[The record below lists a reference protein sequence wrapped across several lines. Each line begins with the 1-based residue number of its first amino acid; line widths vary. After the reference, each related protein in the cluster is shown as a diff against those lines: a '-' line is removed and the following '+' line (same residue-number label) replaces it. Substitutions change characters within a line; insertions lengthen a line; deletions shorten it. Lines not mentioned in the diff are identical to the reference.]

1 VCYHRRAMRSTFV
14 VIALA
19 TVVAASS
26 SAEVRLIV
34 GRNGKKTISNQGS
47 GSSVRYDDLHSLAR
61 LRNRK
66 SQFDSFIEQYA
77 GAYGVD
83 PVLIRAV
90 IQVES
95 DFNPRCV
102 SRKNARGLMQLIP
115 ETARRYGVA
124 DVFDPEQNIRG
135 GVKYLAD
142 LLSLFPGDLPRA
154 LAAYN
159 AGEGAVLRYGGIPPY
174 EETST
179 YVKRAMTVYYGRPY
193 GEATWFPGRKGG
205 MKLRGGF
212 STEVAPL
219 ASAVLPGMRYLGT
232 Q

>member
-1 VCYHRRAMRSTFV
+1 MRRTV
-14 VIALA
+14 LGIALA
-19 TVVAASS
+19 GAVAVGAQ
-26 SAEVRLIV
+26 AEVRLLIKAD
-34 GRNGKKTISNQGS
+34 GKKVIYNVGSYGRGSN
-47 GSSVRYDDLHSLAR
+47 YNALAR

-66 SQFDSFIEQYA
+66 SDFDAIIDRYA
-77 GAYGVD
+77 VQYGVD
-83 PVLIRAV
+83 PVLVRAV

-135 GVKYLAD
+135 GVHYLSD
-142 LLSLFPGDLPRA
+142 LMQMFSSDLPRA

-159 AGEGAVLRYGGIPPY
+159 AGEGAVIRYGGIPPY

-193 GEATWFPGRKGG
+193 GDAVSFAGNSRG

-212 STEVAPL
+212 TAQVAPL
-219 ASAVLPGMRYLGT
+219 ASVVFPNMRVLGT